1 MPPLIQQVPPTQA
14 PIDLLLLADPSEQK
28 IRSYLHHSQCFV
40 ASRDGMVIGAC
51 LVQPLGA
58 TSCEI
63 MSIAVHPD
71 HQKTG
76 TGTLLLKWI
85 IDFYRRSGALQ
96 LEVGTGS
103 FGYQL
108 AFYQKQGFRVTG
120 IERNFF
126 IDNYD
131 EPIVD
136 DGIRLHDMLRLT
148 RSLDQD
154 NDQATTIS

>member
-1 MPPLIQQVPPTQA
+1 MPPLIQQVPATQA
-14 PIDLLLLADPSEQK
+14 PIDLLLLADPSEKK
-28 IRSYLHHSQCFV
+28 IRSYLLQSDCFV

-51 LVQPLGA
+51 LVRPRGA

-63 MSIAVHPD
+63 MSIAVQPD
-71 HQKTG
+71 QQKTG

-108 AFYQKQGFRVTG
+108 AFYQKQGFRVTD

-126 IDNYD
+126 IDNYN
-131 EPIVD
+131 EPIVE

-148 RSLDQD
+148 LKLS
-154 NDQATTIS
+154 

>member
-1 MPPLIQQVPPTQA
+1 MI
-14 PIDLLLLADPSEQK
+14 
-28 IRSYLHHSQCFV
+28 
-40 ASRDGMVIGAC
+40 IGAC

-58 TSCEI
+58 KSCEI

-108 AFYQKQGFRVTG
+108 TFYQKQGFRVTG

-131 EPIVD
+131 EPIVE
-136 DGIRLHDMLRLT
+136 DGIRLYDMLRLT
-148 RSLDQD
+148 LKLS
-154 NDQATTIS
+154 

>member
-1 MPPLIQQVPPTQA
+1 MPLLIEQVPPTQA

-40 ASRDGMVIGAC
+40 ASRDGTVIGAC
-51 LVQPLGA
+51 LVQPMRV
-58 TSCEI
+58 TCCEI

-131 EPIVD
+131 EPIVE
-136 DGIRLHDMLRLT
+136 DGIRLYDMLRLT
-148 RSLDQD
+148 RRLDQD
-154 NDQATTIS
+154 NDHTKTIS